1 MDEERFN
8 ISLRRLL
15 KQFGTTAQREIE
27 KAVYAAQQS
36 GALASRS
43 SLPARITMRVE
54 GLPADIVVEG
64 GIELA

>member
-1 MDEERFN
+1 MPLE
-8 ISLRRLL
+8 
-15 KQFGTTAQREIE
+15 
-27 KAVYAAQQS
+27 QS